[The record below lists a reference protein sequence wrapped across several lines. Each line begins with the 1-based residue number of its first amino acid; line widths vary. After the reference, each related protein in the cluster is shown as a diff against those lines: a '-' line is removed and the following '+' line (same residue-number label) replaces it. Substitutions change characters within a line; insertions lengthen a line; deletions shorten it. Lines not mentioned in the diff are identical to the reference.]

1 MQKSAQRI
9 SGSRVAFGRFHET
22 CFQAQVGAGLFLFCF
37 VSEFFGVGQKTHLIA
52 FLQPAERCIK
62 HRRRGQGRIGM
73 RDLIK
78 PRGRGVK
85 MFRAILI
92 LGRDQVYAV
101 EDDRIGSQC
110 SRFVQYR
117 QRLIKM
123 ALLEFQLD
131 KFQKR

>member
-1 MQKSAQRI
+1 MDENA
-9 SGSRVAFGRFHET
+9 SGSR
-22 CFQAQVGAGLFLFCF
+22 
-37 VSEFFGVGQKTHLIA
+37 GQCWA
-52 FLQPAERCIK
+52 QPAGPQFR
-62 HRRRGQGRIGM
+62 RIGF
-73 RDLIK
+73 LETIEAAKNSEHYQSPLPKPNGK